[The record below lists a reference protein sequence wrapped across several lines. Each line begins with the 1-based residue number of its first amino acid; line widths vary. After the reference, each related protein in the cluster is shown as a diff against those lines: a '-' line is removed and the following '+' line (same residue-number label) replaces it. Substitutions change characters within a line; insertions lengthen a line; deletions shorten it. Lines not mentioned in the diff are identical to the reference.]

1 MDWQQQ
7 DEFLQRWPAL
17 HSLLAAY
24 IAIDE
29 DSEAA
34 AIQAFKLE
42 NPSQIQ
48 AVQQALSELLE
59 TQHQAW
65 WLLAGDLA
73 SQQPEDHQ
81 AWLQEL
87 INQLQ
92 QEDE

>member
-34 AIQAFKLE
+34 AIQAFKRE

-65 WLLAGDLA
+65 WLLAANLA
-73 SQQPEDHQ
+73 SQQPADYQ
-81 AWLQEL
+81 AWLHSL
-87 INQLQ
+87 INRLQ
-92 QEDE
+92 QEYE

>member
-7 DEFLQRWPAL
+7 DEFLQRWPSL

-29 DSEAA
+29 DSETA
-34 AIQAFKLE
+34 AIQAFKRE
-42 NPSQIQ
+42 NPNQVLIT
-48 AVQQALSELLE
+48 QQALKRLLE
-59 TQHQAW
+59 TNHQAW
-65 WLLAGDLA
+65 WLLAAKLA
-73 SQQPEDHQ
+73 SQQPTDHQ

-87 INQLQ
+87 LTQLQ

>member
-29 DSEAA
+29 DSQAA
-34 AIQAFKLE
+34 AIQAFKRE
-42 NPSQIQ
+42 NPNQIQ
-48 AVQQALSELLE
+48 ATQQALIELLE
-59 TQHQAW
+59 INHQAW
-65 WLLAGDLA
+65 WLLAANLA
-73 SQQPEDHQ
+73 SQQPSDHQ

-87 INQLQ
+87 ITQLQ
-92 QEDE
+92 QEAK